1 MLDID
6 EKSVEDAGFFAG
18 YFPPLSSLRY
28 GLARKRPR
36 MRFVQ
41 RVFFRQDNAEVVL
54 GGGQVRV
61 TNDEGE
67 ERQIS
72 DEDIKTIT
80 DRRPHRFWPRE
91 VVEVSSNPKPSAN
104 NVNGD
109 GKDTAET
116 KATGEKRKAGDETGI
131 CGGCSGV
138 GIDCDCD
145 EDATPATKRVRV
157 TGANED

>member
-41 RVFFRQDNAEVVL
+41 RVFFRQDNAEIVL
-54 GGGQVRV
+54 DGGQGL
-61 TNDEGE
+61 TEDERE

-80 DRRPHRFWPRE
+80 DRPPHRFWPRE
-91 VVEVSSNPKPSAN
+91 VVEISSNPKSSADT
-104 NVNGD
+104 VKGD
-109 GKDTAET
+109 ENDTAET
-116 KATGEKRKAGDETGI
+116 KATGEKRKARDEKAI
-131 CGGCSGV
+131 CGECSDV

-145 EDATPATKRVRV
+145 EDASPATKRVRV
-157 TGANED
+157 AGANED